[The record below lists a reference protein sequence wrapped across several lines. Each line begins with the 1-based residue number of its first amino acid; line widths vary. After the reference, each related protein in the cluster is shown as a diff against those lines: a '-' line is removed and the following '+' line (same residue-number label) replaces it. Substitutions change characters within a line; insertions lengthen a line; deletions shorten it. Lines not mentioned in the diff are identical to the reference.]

1 MLPRRTK
8 KPAIYS
14 RLERR
19 AVFPAAGPKL
29 QLLCNEECHQELTL
43 DQPHVLI
50 GRSKDNDLSIPS
62 RYVSRHHILL
72 VRHAGATILIDL
84 ESSNG
89 TFVNSTRVY
98 NYVLTDG
105 DEITIDQQS
114 LFVHY
119 RIKFCDA
126 SATNQQTSG
135 VVESAAGAIREAI
148 NKIRPLLGDSGTDL
162 LPTLREDVPTLVGI
176 IDDR

>member
-8 KPAIYS
+8 RPAIYN

-19 AVFPAAGPKL
+19 AVFPSAAPTLKL
-29 QLLCNEECHQELTL
+29 FCNDECHQELSL
-43 DQPHVLI
+43 DRPYVLV
-50 GRSKDNDLSIPS
+50 GRSEDNDLSIPV

-72 VRHAGATILIDL
+72 VRHAGATILVDL
-84 ESSNG
+84 ESTNG
-89 TFVNSTRVY
+89 TFVNSKRVY
-98 NYVLTDG
+98 NHVLTDG

-119 RIKFCDA
+119 SIRYCDSSA
-126 SATNQQTSG
+126 SSQPTSG
-135 VVESAAGAIREAI
+135 VLESAAGAIREAI
-148 NKIRPLLGDSGTDL
+148 EDIRPLLGGSDTDL
-162 LPTLREDVPTLVGI
+162 LPTLRENLPTVVGI